1 MASRRR
7 VLSVE
12 STKQADSD
20 LTYWQG
26 SGNLKILV
34 RINKLIEAAMDNPA
48 VGIGK
53 PERLKFYE
61 VETYSRRI
69 DRMHRLVYQVY
80 DGKLVI
86 ISARFH
92 YVER

>member
-1 MASRRR
+1 MVAKKK
-7 VLSVE
+7 VLTVE
-12 STKQADSD
+12 STKQADLD
-20 LTYWQG
+20 LKYWQG

-34 RINKLIEAAMDNPA
+34 RINTLIEAAMNNPA

-69 DRMHRLVYQVY
+69 DRTHRLVYQLY

-92 YVER
+92 YN